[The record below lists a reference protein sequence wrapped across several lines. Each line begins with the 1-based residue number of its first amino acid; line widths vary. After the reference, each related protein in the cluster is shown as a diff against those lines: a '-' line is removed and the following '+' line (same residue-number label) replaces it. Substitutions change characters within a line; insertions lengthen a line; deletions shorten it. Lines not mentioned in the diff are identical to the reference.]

1 MLSHFYNGL
10 KRLVFGYTSVFAIRS
25 GSATFN
31 GASYAS
37 VYQER
42 MQHPLQIVGIQFQC
56 TPDSQGEWRVTVNG
70 DKVFPF
76 NDFNPMDSEFH
87 NLMPISVAAGELL
100 DIEVKSRNS
109 GYKGIIIL
117 QELDIVEM
125 R

>member
-10 KRLVFGYTSVFAIRS
+10 KRWFFGYTSVFSVRS

-31 GASYAS
+31 GSSYAS

-42 MQHPLQIVGIQFQC
+42 TQYPLRIVGIQFQC
-56 TPDSQGEWRVTVNG
+56 ELSSQGEYRISVNG
-70 DKVFPF
+70 NKVFPF

-87 NLMPISVAAGELL
+87 NLMPINVAAGELL
-100 DIEVKSRNS
+100 DIEVRSRNQ
-109 GYKGIIIL
+109 GYKGIVIV
-117 QELDIVEM
+117 QELDVVEM

>member
-1 MLSHFYNGL
+1 MITLLYNGL
-10 KRLVFGYTSVFAIRS
+10 KRWLFGATSVFAVRS
-25 GSATFN
+25 GSSAFH
-31 GASYAS
+31 GVSYAS

-42 MQHPLQIVGIQFQC
+42 TQYPLQIVGIQFQC

-76 NDFNPMDSEFH
+76 NDFNPMDSDFH
-87 NLMPISVAAGELL
+87 NLMLISVAAGELL

-117 QELDIVEM
+117 QELDVVEM